1 MWRMWNWRS
10 LVLQLALVTL
20 QGSWS
25 LFLLLSSP
33 IIKSFGNI
41 YHPRRLATSVTL
53 ITDATNL

>member
-1 MWRMWNWRS
+1 MWNWRS